1 MNMRMH
7 TPQVL
12 WDAVPQFL
20 RKLDSTLEVTIGKRL
35 PINAAPVWC
44 VRACACVCVHA
55 RSSVCWSMCEGAR
68 LDLTAYASSPH
79 FISFASWM
87 GGDRDGNPFV
97 TPHITRTV
105 ALRARW
111 QALRLL
117 IRDIRKL
124 KMALSSTKCSDELR
138 RVVGP

>member
-1 MNMRMH
+1 MRACH

-20 RKLDSTLEVTIGKRL
+20 RKLDSTVEVTIGKRL

-44 VRACACVCVHA
+44 VRACTPD
-55 RSSVCWSMCEGAR
+55 RPSVCHFVEVPNS
-68 LDLTAYASSPH
+68 TASEPSPSLH
-79 FISFASWM
+79 SFASWM

-97 TPHITRTV
+97 TPQITRTV

-111 QALRLL
+111 QAMRLL

-138 RVVGP
+138 RVVGPWVPSS